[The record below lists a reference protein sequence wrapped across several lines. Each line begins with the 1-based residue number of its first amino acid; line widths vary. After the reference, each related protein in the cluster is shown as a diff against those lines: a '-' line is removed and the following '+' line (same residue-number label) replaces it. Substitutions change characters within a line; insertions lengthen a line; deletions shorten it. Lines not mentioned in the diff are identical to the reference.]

1 MRLNYEEGW
10 GPYSLCIRCESAR
23 QIDGGISYTII
34 AQQVRNCATSL
45 NLWPGK
51 YVRSEDRSSA
61 IEYIKLDSNLT
72 LPYSVSN

>member
-10 GPYSLCIRCESAR
+10 GPYQLCIRCDSSR
-23 QIDGGISYTII
+23 QGSGVDYTII

-51 YVRSEDRSSA
+51 YVPLADRVSV
-61 IEYIKLDSNLT
+61 IEYVKLDSNLT